1 MATVEGGCHCGAV
14 RFEAEVDTGSGV
26 ECNCSYCAKAAPLL
40 AFTTADRFR
49 QTAGQDRLTD
59 YRFNKMTIAHLFC
72 SACGISAWHKHVDDA
87 LAILHTMREPDP
99 VMAAAGDVEIW
110 ERMVEAALN
119 VERAVAG
126 D

>member
-49 QTAGQDRLTD
+49 QTAGEDKLTD

-72 SACGISAWHKHVDDA
+72 SACGISAFGRGTA
-87 LAILHTMREPDP
+87 PGGQE
-99 VMAAAGDVEIW
+99 MAAINLRCVDGIDLAAVKRNPFDG
-110 ERMVEAALN
+110 AAL
-119 VERAVAG
+119 
-126 D
+126 